1 MMSTNWKF
9 DTAHSNVTFS
19 VRHMV
24 VSRTRGKFAKWS
36 GELLFDPDDVTK
48 SKVEVSIDPASID
61 TNEPQRDE
69 HLRSADFLDVK
80 KHPHLTFRSRK
91 VQDLGEN
98 RLRVIGDLTI
108 AGVAR
113 EVVLEVENQGRAKDP
128 WGGERAGFS
137 ARTHI
142 DRGDFGLTYNKALEA
157 GGFLVGTRVDIEIEI
172 EAVRQPA
179 VQAA

>member
-1 MMSTNWKF
+1 MSTASWKF
-9 DTAHSNVTFS
+9 DTAHSNITFS

-24 VSRTRGKFAKWS
+24 VSKTRGKFAKWS
-36 GELLFDPDDVTK
+36 GELVFDPGDVAKSKIDVT
-48 SKVEVSIDPASID
+48 IDAASID

-69 HLRSADFLDVK
+69 HLRSPDFLDVQ

-91 VQDLGEN
+91 VQDLGDN
-98 RLRVIGDLTI
+98 RVRVTGDLTI
-108 AGVAR
+108 AGATR
-113 EVVLEVENQGRAKDP
+113 EVVLEVESQGRAKDP

-172 EAVRQPA
+172 EAVRQA
-179 VQAA
+179 SVQAA

>member
-1 MMSTNWKF
+1 MMSTNWKC

-24 VSRTRGKFAKWS
+24 VSRTRGKFATWS

-69 HLRSADFLDVK
+69 HLRSADFLGVK
-80 KHPHLTFRSRK
+80 KHPHLTFRSHK

-157 GGFLVGTRVDIEIEI
+157 GGFFVGARVHTHIEIK
-172 EAVRQPA
+172 AVLEPPLH
-179 VQAA
+179 